1 MGTGAHGPAFWPGRP
16 GARLTRNRPV
26 RPGPARGP
34 GAVPGRV
41 LIRNFRR
48 DRPRRQFSAR
58 TATRGPAVQQI
69 RKAHGAS
76 VSFYG
81 LRKARSGI
89 FPSPHTPSH
98 AAVQV
103 VRTRPPAQGHA
114 RRAGP
119 GGHDGAYCM
128 LHFAVLGAGRYP
140 YLTSMGTSM
149 PACLALR

>member
-16 GARLTRNRPV
+16 GARPTRNRPV

-58 TATRGPAVQQI
+58 TATRGPAVLQI

-103 VRTRPPAQGHA
+103 VRTWPPAQG
-114 RRAGP
+114 P
-119 GGHDGAYCM
+119 
-128 LHFAVLGAGRYP
+128 LAGRARADM
-140 YLTSMGTSM
+140 TGRI
-149 PACLALR
+149 ACFTLPSLALAGILT